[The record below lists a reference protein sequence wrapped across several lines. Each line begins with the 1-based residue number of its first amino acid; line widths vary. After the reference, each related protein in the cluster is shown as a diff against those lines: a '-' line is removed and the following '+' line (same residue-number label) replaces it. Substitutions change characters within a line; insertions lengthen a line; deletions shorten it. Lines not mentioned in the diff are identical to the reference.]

1 MRALCRTA
9 APDPKLPFEGREPK
23 VSEGWV
29 TTFILRHHP
38 PATFLFDAAN
48 LRMAGLI
55 LGSNPR
61 TTMVFWTRG
70 VIPLNAPYQFMS
82 NGGYSRNTLAAV
94 IKMCCVTVRGASVS
108 PASRRKASGSTS

>member
-1 MRALCRTA
+1 
-9 APDPKLPFEGREPK
+9 
-23 VSEGWV
+23 V

-38 PATFLFDAAN
+38 PAAFLFDWAK
-48 LRMAGLI
+48 LWMAGLI

-61 TTMVFWTRG
+61 TTTVFWTR
-70 VIPLNAPYQFMS
+70 ASSPYQFMS

-94 IKMCCVTVRGASVS
+94 IKICCVTVRGASVS